1 MVTDV
6 LRCRRVPCLDGRLL
20 TDHDGVMVNRKDD
33 KPTLDEIVQQVLGD
47 ANEPTADVVR
57 VGGFVGVSPRAN
69 NIRLFTTMDFSE
81 CLDIPL
87 ERIVG
92 HEKVERPGIPGG
104 TYVWIRRDAV
114 VGLSVVESRK
124 QLTSFLQGPIL
135 RDHPAA
141 ARISAG
147 TPGGGVGFFS
157 TPICTIVVSL
167 ATASLV
173 VCTRIRCPD
182 PTDECPEPPEP
193 ISFTD
198 DGGPIQV
205 P

>member
-6 LRCRRVPCLDGRLL
+6 LRCRPVPCLDGRLL
-20 TDHDGVMVNRKDD
+20 TDHDGIMVARKGD
-33 KPTLDEIVQQVLGD
+33 KPAPDEIVRQVLGD
-47 ANEPTADVVR
+47 AHEPIAGVVC

-87 ERIVG
+87 EGIVS

-114 VGLSVVESRK
+114 VGLSVVEPRK

-141 ARISAG
+141 ARISVG
-147 TPGGGVGFFS
+147 TVGGGAGFFS

-167 ATASLV
+167 ATVTIL

-182 PTDECPEPPEP
+182 PSDECPEPPEP
-193 ISFTD
+193 ISFTETE
-198 DGGPIQV
+198 V
-205 P
+205 F